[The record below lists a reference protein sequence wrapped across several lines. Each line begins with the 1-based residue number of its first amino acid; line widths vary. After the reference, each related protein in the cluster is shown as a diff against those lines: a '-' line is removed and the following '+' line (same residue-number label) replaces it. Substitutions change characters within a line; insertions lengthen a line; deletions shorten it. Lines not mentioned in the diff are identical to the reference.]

1 MNSDQLNA
9 FCADADEDTTITVR
23 GLERTGKVIPYI
35 GWVWRDFD
43 WDDYKW
49 YPLGHCGDFVGFMV
63 SNKWDY
69 PSIRPTPDQAKAI
82 RALVEAAAAPPTS
95 EAFQAVF
102 DYIQALQVTDEQRAQ
117 AQASNDETAALQRK
131 ALGFALRDKLGVS

>member
-1 MNSDQLNA
+1 MTSDQLNE
-9 FCADADEDTTITVR
+9 FCANADDLDITVN
-23 GLERTGKVIPYI
+23 GLAPYGKTIPYI

-82 RALVEAAAAPPTS
+82 RALVEAAAASPTS

-102 DYIQALQVTDEQRAQ
+102 DYIQGLQVTDEQRAQ